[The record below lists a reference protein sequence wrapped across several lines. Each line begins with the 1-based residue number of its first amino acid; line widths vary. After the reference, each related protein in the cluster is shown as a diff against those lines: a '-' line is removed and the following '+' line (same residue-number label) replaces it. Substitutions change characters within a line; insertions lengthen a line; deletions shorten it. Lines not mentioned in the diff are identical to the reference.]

1 MSKVLYAT
9 MRALPGKREEIAR
22 LLTALATDVRNEPGN
37 ERFVVYTLEED
48 PDFFHVEETY
58 RDDEAFKAHM
68 GMEHG
73 KVFNNAIKTLVEGGG
88 SQVVF
93 LTHIA

>member
-22 LLTALATDVRNEPGN
+22 LLTALADDVRSEPGN

-58 RDDEAFKAHM
+58 RDEEAFKTHI

-88 SQVVF
+88 SKVVF

>member
-22 LLTALATDVRNEPGN
+22 LLTSLADDVRNEPGN

-58 RDDEAFKAHM
+58 RDEDAFKAHM

-73 KVFNNAIKTLVEGGG
+73 KIFNNAIKTLVEGGG
-88 SQVVF
+88 SKVVL

>member
-1 MSKVLYAT
+1 MPKVLYAT
-9 MRALPGKREEIAR
+9 MRALPGKREEIAH

-88 SQVVF
+88 SKVVF
-93 LTHIA
+93 LTPIA